1 MEKNIIMYN
10 KMRQTEITTT
20 FIYLLKLLFS
30 DKLGVNHAYH
40 KKRVRGEQDVGWS
53 VGGYSNI

>member
-1 MEKNIIMYN
+1 MYN